1 VNDVTTSTQTDP
13 AVAVDGSNNVYVIWE
28 DWRVSNGDEDI
39 YFAKRSASSGTWS
52 PSVRVNDDGAG
63 NRQGSPDIAVTP
75 GGAAVAVWYDPRGGA
90 SKKNIYGARLAAGA
104 STWSANVRVTSN
116 QTAIKGEPKVVFGS
130 TGIAYATWTDR
141 RNGNSDAFFA
151 SLASGSSAWSAN
163 VKVSDDPGAATQEH
177 PGIGVDG
184 AGNLTV
190 IWRDARTSPA
200 NVRASRRLAGS
211 STWGASV
218 IVGGASAEDT
228 SLSVRS
234 DGLAFVAWLE
244 GAFGGPW
251 AISGSEYDPATG
263 SWSSPELLA
272 QDPGFFPLALA
283 VAVDASQKLLLFDAP
298 GTNGTTEIY
307 WRSRPFSGGGTDSFA
322 YGYDRL
328 DRLTSVTGPDGNTT
342 YAYDPVGNRTSKVL
356 AGTTTYTYDRADRIT
371 AAGATSITLDANGN
385 TTAKGA
391 DTFTFDQANQ
401 LRSATVSGSTESY
414 VYDGDGTRFSRQV
427 GGNPAV
433 RYVSDIAV
441 GLPVT
446 IADGTRKYVYGLGLA
461 FAVSGAS
468 QEVYHTDGLGSVRAL
483 TDGSGGVTAGF
494 RTDAW
499 GVPTVTT
506 GGSAQPFRFTGEP
519 QDATGLTYL
528 RARYYDPDLGRF
540 TSRDTWMGSPS
551 SPQTQNRYAYANNNP
566 TTNTDP
572 SGHVVDTFVDVAFI
586 VFDVTSL
593 TFGPEKDRES
603 NWLALMADI
612 GTAFIPFVVG
622 GGIVVRSAK
631 ISNKIH
637 HLFFSEWALAHHNF
651 AELLEHFGSPDAAL
665 EAIQQAAQAAVRQ
678 QGKTAGRFE
687 KTVDVGGFLVWVRGE
702 VIDGIFDL
710 GSAARVLP

>member
-1 VNDVTTSTQTDP
+1 MKVTTSVNTGKNWSD
-13 AVAVDGSNNVYVIWE
+13 VAFGPDGT
-28 DWRVSNGDEDI
+28 
-39 YFAKRSASSGTWS
+39 AH
-52 PSVRVNDDGAG
+52 
-63 NRQGSPDIAVTP
+63 
-75 GGAAVAVWYDPRGGA
+75 AVWDEPRTGDTDIWFA
-90 SKKNIYGARLAAGA
+90 TLAPGS
-104 STWSANVRVTSN
+104 STWSANTK
-116 QTAIKGEPKVVFGS
+116 I
-130 TGIAYATWTDR
+130 
-141 RNGNSDAFFA
+141 
-151 SLASGSSAWSAN
+151 
-163 VKVSDDPGAATQEH
+163 SDDPGSAKQVGPQVA
-177 PGIGVDG
+177 VDG
-184 AGNLTV
+184 AGNVFVT
-190 IWRDARTSPA
+190 WEDGRTIPSQ
-200 NVRASRRLAGS
+200 VRVRQRPAGS
-211 STWGASV
+211 STWAPSVMLASS
-218 IVGGASAEDT
+218 GNWP
-228 SLSVRS
+228 SLAVRS
-234 DGLAFVAWLE
+234 DGRAVAAWCECETSLVNHV
-244 GAFGGPW
+244 W
-251 AISGSEYDPATG
+251 ASEYDPATG
-263 SWSSPELLA
+263 TWAPKEQIS
-272 QDPGFFPLALA
+272 DPSATA
-283 VAVDASQKLLLFDAP
+283 DAGIARP
-298 GTNGTTEIY
+298 AIGTTGIVLV
-307 WRSRPFSGGGTDSFA
+307 WSTTHILGSGGQDDIFAKAKSFSAGGTDSFA

-328 DRLTSVTGPDGNTT
+328 YRLTSVTGPDGNPT
-342 YAYDPVGNRTSKVL
+342 YGYDPVGNRTSKVL
-356 AGTTTYTYDRADRIT
+356 GGTTTYTYDRADRIT